1 MAVARRVRKLLC
13 AGLLCGLFLLT
24 ELPLRSEMGA
34 IRLYQ
39 SWVSPV
45 LSLAVRCRFEE
56 TCSVYA
62 LRQLEELGF
71 WGGNLRTAGRLL
83 MCSPLGALVDS
94 VRSERTAEQ

>member
-1 MAVARRVRKLLC
+1 VAVVRRVRRLLG
-13 AGLLCGLFLLT
+13 AGLLCALFLLT
-24 ELPLRSEMGA
+24 DLPLRSEVGA

-62 LRQLEELGF
+62 LRQLEERGF
-71 WGGNLRTAGRLL
+71 WGGNLLTAGRLL
-83 MCSPLGALVDS
+83 MCSPLGALVDA
-94 VRSERTAEQ
+94 VRPEPPTDQ